1 MLMETKSL
9 EKVKAAIDERRARA
23 EEKRPMAELIAKE
36 N

>member
-1 MLMETKSL
+1 MDKKSQ

-23 EEKRPMAELIAKE
+23 EEKYPMAELIAKE